1 VRRAYEARAGGLYQ
15 QLRHLYE
22 VRKMIR
28 WIIGILLVM
37 VLAAIVG
44 ADCLTCGQ
52 GDSIRSN
59 IKELFNN
66 KPVGPERMQDKRP

>member
-1 VRRAYEARAGGLYQ
+1 
-15 QLRHLYE
+15 
-22 VRKMIR
+22 MIR
-28 WIIGILLVM
+28 WIIGILVVM

-59 IKELFNN
+59 IKELLND